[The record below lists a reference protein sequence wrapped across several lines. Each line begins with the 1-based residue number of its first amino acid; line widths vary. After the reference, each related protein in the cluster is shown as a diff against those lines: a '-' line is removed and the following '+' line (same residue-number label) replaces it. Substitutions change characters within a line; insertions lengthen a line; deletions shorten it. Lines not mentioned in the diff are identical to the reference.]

1 VYQDQNAPLDLRVAD
16 LLGKMTLEEK
26 IQQLNQQAFGLNLN
40 ANNQG
45 QTLHDVAPDIG
56 SLIFLNEDPVER
68 NSIQRRAME
77 ESRLGIPILFGFDTI
92 HGMRTV
98 YPIPL
103 AQTCSWNPALV
114 TQAAAMAARETKLT
128 GIDWTFSPM
137 IDVARDPRWAC
148 ASS

>member
-1 VYQDQNAPLDLRVAD
+1 
-16 LLGKMTLEEK
+16 
-26 IQQLNQQAFGLNLN
+26 
-40 ANNQG
+40 
-45 QTLHDVAPDIG
+45 
-56 SLIFLNEDPVER
+56 
-68 NSIQRRAME
+68 
-77 ESRLGIPILFGFDTI
+77 
-92 HGMRTV
+92 MRTV

>member
-1 VYQDQNAPLDLRVAD
+1 
-16 LLGKMTLEEK
+16 MTLEEK

-77 ESRLGIPILFGFDTI
+77 ESRLGIPILFGFLSSRWTI
-92 HGMRTV
+92 THCKETTPRTFHMSTLK
-98 YPIPL
+98 PTRRGL
-103 AQTCSWNPALV
+103 ESQ
-114 TQAAAMAARETKLT
+114 R
-128 GIDWTFSPM
+128 
-137 IDVARDPRWAC
+137 
-148 ASS
+148 

>member
-1 VYQDQNAPLDLRVAD
+1 
-16 LLGKMTLEEK
+16 MTLEEK

-77 ESRLGIPILFGFDTI
+77 ESRLGIPILFGFLSS
-92 HGMRTV
+92 RAKCTV
-98 YPIPL
+98 RISCRIPDR
-103 AQTCSWNPALV
+103 AS
-114 TQAAAMAARETKLT
+114 
-128 GIDWTFSPM
+128 GIQ
-137 IDVARDPRWAC
+137 DV
-148 ASS
+148 SEVEN